1 MANSKQKGK
10 AFTVAV
16 AVIALALGFL
26 LVAALMR
33 GYGSLGGANP
43 GGAADPARS
52 ASQGQEAASATEP
65 AARPTPAPTR
75 DASPLSN
82 ILGDSR
88 TPPQPRQGEASDWL
102 MTFA

>member
-33 GYGSLGGANP
+33 GYGSWGGASP
-43 GGAADPARS
+43 GGAADPARA
-52 ASQGQEAASATEP
+52 ASQAQGPAGGTDP
-65 AARPTPAPTR
+65 AARPAPTR
-75 DASPLSN
+75 DASPLSD
-82 ILGDSR
+82 IIGDNR
-88 TPPQPRQGEASDWL
+88 TPPPPRPGEAGDWL
-102 MTFA
+102 MTFAT